1 MIQTQLEDIPVRNV
15 NLPSFEV
22 STLLVP
28 REKELLPLISLD
40 LSINKIDLHLSTEIL
55 NQLLVVQSSFVKVC
69 IAENLTRI
77 SLTFNSV
84 FYCMPLK
91 RNREQVASA
100 FLSACPAM
108 AFLYLAT
115 TVFGSLTL
123 ASSLYPS

>member
-1 MIQTQLEDIPVRNV
+1 MEDIPVRNV

-69 IAENLTRI
+69 IAE
-77 SLTFNSV
+77 
-84 FYCMPLK
+84 YCD
-91 RNREQVASA
+91 ED
-100 FLSACPAM
+100 
-108 AFLYLAT
+108 
-115 TVFGSLTL
+115 
-123 ASSLYPS
+123 

>member
-1 MIQTQLEDIPVRNV
+1 M
-15 NLPSFEV
+15 
-22 STLLVP
+22 P

-84 FYCMPLK
+84 NFYCMPLK